1 MRFLI
6 TGIGGFVGPHL
17 ARALLDAGHT
27 VHGVVRRRSSMR
39 VLEPL
44 CVQYGERFPSR
55 AVITADVLDPRALL
69 GAVEEVR
76 PEGVFHLAGVTYV
89 PASEADPLAAH
100 RTNFFG
106 TLNVLRAVAQAR
118 PECRVLFVGSGDA
131 YGAAG
136 NEVSMIS
143 EDVPLQPVSPYGVS
157 KAAADLAAFQWHWA
171 GGNVVRAR
179 PFNHTGA
186 GQDSRFV
193 CSSFARQVAEIEA
206 GQRPA
211 VLEVGNLD
219 VIRDFTDVEDIATGY
234 LALWERGERGEAY
247 NLCSGRGV
255 PIRTLVDELCA
266 QAESPIEIRVSE
278 ERRRPNEVG
287 RLVGTAARA
296 ESKTGWRPARP
307 LAETLGRLLGYW
319 RERVRAEG

>member
-6 TGIGGFVGPHL
+6 TGIGGFAGPHL

-27 VHGVVRRRSSMR
+27 VHGVVRRRGSMR
-39 VLEPL
+39 ALEPL
-44 CVQYGERFPSR
+44 HMQFGERFPSG

-69 GAVEEVR
+69 GAVAEAR
-76 PEGVFHLAGVTYV
+76 PDGVFHLAGVTYV
-89 PASEADPLAAH
+89 PASETDPLAAH

-106 TLNVLRAVAQAR
+106 SLNVLRAVGEVR

-136 NEVSMIS
+136 NEFSMIS
-143 EDVPLQPVSPYGVS
+143 EEVPLQPVSPYGVS

-179 PFNHTGA
+179 PFNHTGP

-219 VIRDFTDVEDIATGY
+219 VIRDFTDVEDIVAGY
-234 LALWERGERGEAY
+234 VALWERGEGGEVY
-247 NLCSGRGV
+247 NLCSGRAV
-255 PIRTLVDELCA
+255 PIRTVVDELRA
-266 QAESPIEIRVSE
+266 QARSAIEIRVTE
-278 ERRRPNEVG
+278 VRRRPNEVR

-296 ESKTGWRPARP
+296 QSKTGWRPARP
-307 LAETLGRLLGYW
+307 LAETLARLLGYW
-319 RERVRAEG
+319 RERVRAKV